1 MNTFWDDIKVIISRP
16 AVTLVILILISL
28 GICGLYAN
36 EKENG
41 PLHIFQNA
49 CSTISLPVSNFGQM
63 LNGGLSSVED
73 YIFNSIA
80 SDQDIQG
87 LKQENA
93 KLRSQLAAAENYKEE
108 AERLQD
114 ILNLKNQYK
123 TEGIVSRVIGLS
135 PSAWNQTITISSGI
149 DDGISAGQTV
159 LGRNGVVGQI
169 DSATP
174 NSSTVRLLTDPNSG
188 VAVKIMSDSNDCI
201 LRGSLDG
208 VLYLEGLDAGVN
220 VSVGDVV
227 TTSGLGGSYVQG
239 LVIGRVSQI
248 ISSQS
253 GTNRKIIVSSIEQ
266 NSKLSEVFVIRESE

>member
-1 MNTFWDDIKVIISRP
+1 M
-16 AVTLVILILISL
+16 
-28 GICGLYAN
+28 
-36 EKENG
+36 
-41 PLHIFQNA
+41 
-49 CSTISLPVSNFGQM
+49 
-63 LNGGLSSVED
+63 
-73 YIFNSIA
+73 
-80 SDQDIQG
+80 
-87 LKQENA
+87 
-93 KLRSQLAAAENYKEE
+93 AEPKEE

-114 ILNLKNQYK
+114 ILNLKDQYK

-188 VAVKIMSDSNDCI
+188 VAVKISNSNDCI

-208 VLYLEGLDAGVN
+208 VLYLEGLDAGDN
-220 VSVGDVV
+220 VSVGDVI

-266 NSKLSEVFVIRESE
+266 NSKLSEVFVIRESD